1 MLFRAIITLALT
13 LSLATPALAELSGV
27 YGGIKFIDSYQTQW
41 GGGSLQGTDSQNTV
55 GLGFMLGYDL
65 YATSDMPVRAELEY
79 SFRSNFKS
87 EGNTNFSGTRVQNHM
102 DYNLHTLLANAYYD
116 FYNESAFTPY
126 VGAGIGIAFLD
137 GQADLSFGGN
147 RYSNEIDDTLF
158 AWHVGAGVG
167 VAINDYVTADLGYRY
182 LGTSTA
188 YGEVGG
194 NEVKTDISAHEF
206 SVGVRFGF

>member
-13 LSLATPALAELSGV
+13 LSLAVPALASTGM

-41 GGGSLQGTDSQNTV
+41 GGGSMSGTDSQNTV
-55 GLGFMLGYDL
+55 GLGFMAGYDF
-65 YATSDMPVRAELEY
+65 YATSDMPVRAEIEY

-87 EGNTNFSGTRVQNHM
+87 EGNMNFGSVNVQNHL
-102 DYNLHTLLANAYYD
+102 DYNLHTVLANVYYD

-126 VGAGIGIAFLD
+126 VGGGIGIAFLD
-137 GQADLSFGGN
+137 GHAEVNHGG
-147 RYSNEIDDTLF
+147 RQYSSEIDDTLF

-167 VAINDYVTADLGYRY
+167 VAINEYVTADLGYRY

-188 YGEVGG
+188 HGEIGG